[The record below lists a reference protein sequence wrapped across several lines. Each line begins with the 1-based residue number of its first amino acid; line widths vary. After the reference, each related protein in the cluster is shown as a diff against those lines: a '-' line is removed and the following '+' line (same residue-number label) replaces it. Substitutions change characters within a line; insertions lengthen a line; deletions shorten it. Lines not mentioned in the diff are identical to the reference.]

1 MSDIDLG
8 NIDLLDTHL
17 DFLDIDITSKHFVCL
32 QDVYFTI
39 AEALAEAHGAILKI
53 PHFTKRKSQM
63 SGKEV
68 DNSRKISC

>member
-1 MSDIDLG
+1 MFASK
-8 NIDLLDTHL
+8 
-17 DFLDIDITSKHFVCL
+17 TSSRRL
-32 QDVYFTI
+32 QDVWKTNKYLLGGDLKLADRGFTI

-68 DNSRKISC
+68 DNSRKISG